1 MSDSRITP
9 IGTRSRAAATRR
21 RQRRHIL
28 GTATLAALA
37 ILATAGFGAAASY
50 KTVTLDVDGVT
61 TPVSGFNAHVQDVL
75 DATGT
80 SLREHDLVAPDA
92 ATPLRD
98 GEVIAVRHAHEYV
111 ASAGTGTVTLW
122 STATSIEGLAR
133 TITASGAAQSIPTRG
148 DPRSALPLVDADTDI
163 TLTADGVRDTVTA
176 NPRDTAQTIADKAG
190 VALSPNDR
198 VHARLTSGGLA
209 LDITRVTRG
218 TRVETTPLPHDT
230 ERYDDPDLAVG
241 EEKVTQAG
249 ADGSTLTTIWE
260 ETVDGAPTVHV
271 VEDVQ
276 TIEPVAE
283 RVAVGTKLP
292 DPPVVLS
299 REAIASP
306 PASDAQRIA
315 YDMLTRRGWAD
326 QWASLDALVTRES
339 GWSTTAVNP
348 SGAYGIPQAY
358 PGEKMSSYGA
368 DWQTNPST
376 QIAWM
381 LDYIASRYG
390 DPDAAWAHSQSTGWY

>member
-1 MSDSRITP
+1 VSDSRFTP
-9 IGTRSRAAATRR
+9 IGSRSRAAATRR

-28 GTATLAALA
+28 RAATLASLTVA
-37 ILATAGFGAAASY
+37 ATAGFGVAFSY
-50 KTVTLDVDGVT
+50 MTVTLDVDGVT
-61 TPVSGFNAHVQDVL
+61 TPVAGFNTHVQDVL

-92 ATPLRD
+92 ATVLRD

-111 ASAGTGTVTLW
+111 AAAGTDTVTVW
-122 STATSIEGLAR
+122 STATSVDGLAR
-133 TITASGAAQSIPTRG
+133 TITASGVAQSIPTRG
-148 DPRSALPLVDADTDI
+148 DQRSALPLVDADTNI
-163 TLTADGVRDTVTA
+163 TLTADGTSDTVTA
-176 NPRDTAQTIADKAG
+176 NPRDTAQTIAVKAD
-190 VALSPNDR
+190 VTLSPNDR
-198 VHARLTSGGLA
+198 VHAHLTSGGLT

-218 TRVETTPLPHDT
+218 TRVETTPIPHDT

-271 VEDVQ
+271 VESVQ
-276 TIEPVAE
+276 KIEPVAE
-283 RVAVGTKLP
+283 QVAVGTKLP
-292 DPPVVLS
+292 DTPTAS
-299 REAIASP
+299 TQEAITSP
-306 PASDAQRIA
+306 PASNAQRIA

-326 QWASLDALVTRES
+326 QWASLNALVTRES
-339 GWSTTAVNP
+339 GWSTTAANP
-348 SGAYGIPQAY
+348 SGAYGIPQAL

-368 DWQTNPST
+368 DWQTNPTT

-381 LDYIASRYG
+381 LDYIAQRYG